1 MNIFKQIGTPVIQI
15 RVRTLRGKKTVAL
28 RKEYFIYICN
38 DIFSGMVNRIKWYD
52 ALQTLH
58 V

>member
-1 MNIFKQIGTPVIQI
+1 MNLFKQIGTPVIKI
-15 RVRTLRGKKTVAL
+15 RVRTLRKQTVTL
-28 RKEYFIYICN
+28 RKEYFVYICN